1 MQTLNPTGFDW
12 GRIKSL
18 FVNSIG
24 KNKSESELSSIAKGI
39 KISKFHQNYRSQ
51 GDIVSLANAIQRHR
65 SRAVSSDDLI
75 EMIPHHPGSQRPQLL
90 QINHKSEEDVAAV
103 TKALLESGLGRVT
116 AICWATDDHEVIK
129 LCTGD
134 DSDEIL
140 QQVWDTKQKENKFED
155 TDFRTALELHS
166 SASIKGGEKHAVLL
180 YKFGSSHEKKLD
192 SLLRDFEGLTSVNH
206 LEKIQSVMRTVDC
219 MSLLH
224 VLSRKYTL
232 LKIKMVLSFGTT
244 SDCGPKAVRLSSPML
259 EVQVK
264 LRIWRILYSKMI

>member
-1 MQTLNPTGFDW
+1 M
-12 GRIKSL
+12 
-18 FVNSIG
+18 
-24 KNKSESELSSIAKGI
+24 
-39 KISKFHQNYRSQ
+39 
-51 GDIVSLANAIQRHR
+51 
-65 SRAVSSDDLI
+65 
-75 EMIPHHPGSQRPQLL
+75 
-90 QINHKSEEDVAAV
+90 
-103 TKALLESGLGRVT
+103 T

-206 LEKIQSVMRTVDC
+206 LEKNPSQLCVQSTVC
-219 MSLLH
+219 RCYTCFQESLL
-224 VLSRKYTL
+224 
-232 LKIKMVLSFGTT
+232 
-244 SDCGPKAVRLSSPML
+244 C
-259 EVQVK
+259 
-264 LRIWRILYSKMI
+264 